1 MYKVLKARIIK
12 DGKPVR
18 EYAINAETDD
28 LDAIRANILKQY
40 AMDCAS
46 EVGVDLQY
54 KHLNK

>member
-12 DGKPVR
+12 DGKAVR

-28 LDAIRANILKQY
+28 LDATRANVLKQY
-40 AMDCAS
+40 SQDCAS

-54 KHLNK
+54 KQLK